1 MAFFEGGA
9 LCAERA
15 GYRLTSVLPVSCRIW
30 IFTEV
35 FFVCPKESGI
45 VAEAAAE
52 TDLGYRQVTA
62 QQFLG
67 HQEALLIYVAVDG
80 ITSFLFEETHHM
92 EFTQEKPGG
101 QTVNCEVGG
110 RIFRDIAHDFQN
122 LFAAGA
128 GAYIFQMAPGRS
140 PVQMDHKLQKKNTAV
155 QFFGIAVFP
164 ACFFKADQAFIRE
177 TRFSGN

>member
-1 MAFFEGGA
+1 M
-9 LCAERA
+9 
-15 GYRLTSVLPVSCRIW
+15 Y
-30 IFTEV
+30 
-35 FFVCPKESGI
+35 K
-45 VAEAAAE
+45 
-52 TDLGYRQVTA
+52 RQA

-128 GAYIFQMAPGRS
+128 GAYIFQMAPGRK
-140 PVQMDHKLQKKNTAV
+140 M
-155 QFFGIAVFP
+155 
-164 ACFFKADQAFIRE
+164 CIRDRCKE
-177 TRFSGN
+177 RVKRSGRLYQVRGRD

>member
-1 MAFFEGGA
+1 MPEGKRHSCGS
-9 LCAERA
+9 RK
-15 GYRLTSVLPVSCRIW
+15 RKQTSVTGRLRPSSSLAIR
-30 IFTEV
+30 
-35 FFVCPKESGI
+35 
-45 VAEAAAE
+45 
-52 TDLGYRQVTA
+52 
-62 QQFLG
+62 
-67 HQEALLIYVAVDG
+67 EALLIYVAVDG

-128 GAYIFQMAPGRS
+128 GAYIFQMAPRTH

-164 ACFFKADQAFIRE
+164 ACFFKGGSGFHRE
-177 TRFSGN
+177 LIFRN